1 MCFATK
7 PSQSTYSKLRWF
19 GHVMRKEDNDWVKLC
34 MSREVE
40 GSRRRGRLKKTWKEN
55 VERDM
60 KSLDLKEN
68 DVLDR
73 SIWRKKI
80 WARGQR

>member
-1 MCFATK
+1 MK
-7 PSQSTYSKLRWF
+7 DVIRVSRLRWF

-73 SIWRKKI
+73 CIWRKRI
-80 WARGQR
+80 WGRGQR